1 MANFKFIKTF
11 IDDVYIIENKVF
23 NDKRG
28 YFMESYNL
36 REFVQN
42 ELSKKFVQD
51 NESKS
56 RKGVLRGLHFQKKYP
71 QGKLIRVIE
80 GEVFD
85 VAVDI
90 RAKSKTLG
98 QWIGVYLSEEN
109 KRQLYIPEGFAHG
122 FLVVSD
128 TAKFIYKCTEMYHP
142 EDECGIIWNDADVNI
157 HWPINRVEEI
167 ILSEKDKKWKGLNT
181 VINNYKEEI

>member
-56 RKGVLRGLHFQKKYP
+56 RKGVLRGLHFQK
-71 QGKLIRVIE
+71 ISSR
-80 GEVFD
+80 
-85 VAVDI
+85 
-90 RAKSKTLG
+90 
-98 QWIGVYLSEEN
+98 
-109 KRQLYIPEGFAHG
+109 
-122 FLVVSD
+122 
-128 TAKFIYKCTEMYHP
+128 
-142 EDECGIIWNDADVNI
+142 
-157 HWPINRVEEI
+157 
-167 ILSEKDKKWKGLNT
+167 
-181 VINNYKEEI
+181 